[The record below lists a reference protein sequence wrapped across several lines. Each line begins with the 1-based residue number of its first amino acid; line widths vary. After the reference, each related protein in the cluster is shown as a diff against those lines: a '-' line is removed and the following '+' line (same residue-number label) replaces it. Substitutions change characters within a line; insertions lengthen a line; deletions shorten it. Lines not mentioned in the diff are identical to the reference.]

1 MGTET
6 YVNIYSPIYEE
17 WEMTGKR
24 RERRIGIEGEKQQRA
39 ESSRKYNLCGIY
51 VLLFTSHVRDMVI
64 LFKLEIA
71 VFCEFNRILSQ
82 SGSIFLYC
90 KFVIQTVIL

>member
-24 RERRIGIEGEKQQRA
+24 RERRIGIEKGKNNKEQKVRENIICV
-39 ESSRKYNLCGIY
+39 ESMYFCLHHMY
-51 VLLFTSHVRDMVI
+51 
-64 LFKLEIA
+64 EIW
-71 VFCEFNRILSQ
+71 
-82 SGSIFLYC
+82 
-90 KFVIQTVIL
+90 